1 MTKLLRSSKCSWL
14 CSPVVL
20 VLALVGVGLLVW
32 TVLAQVPQ
40 GPNYAGTATSTE
52 WNDGGTSASN
62 ATGAEDN
69 TCAQEGKNNKTIDLT
84 NFGFSIP
91 AGATIVGIKV
101 EPKAGSDKAAAADR
115 VLTAQLLKGGSPV
128 GSVKSFTVTQT
139 NACNGTAFT
148 TVGGDSDLWGT
159 SWTAADINATGFGVR
174 INSGGG
180 GGQRRLDA
188 VKITVYLL
196 DTDNDGVP
204 NGVDNCP
211 TIANPGQEDGD
222 GDGVGDACDNCRTT
236 ANPGQEDGD
245 GDGVGDACDNCRTT
259 ANPGQEDGDGDG
271 VGDACDNCRTT
282 ANPGQEDGDG
292 DGVGDACDNCRTT
305 ANPGQEDGDG
315 DGVGDACDN
324 CRTTANPG
332 QEDGDGDGVGDAC
345 DNCRTTANPGQED
358 GDGDGV
364 GDACDNCRTT
374 ANPGQED
381 GDGDGV
387 GDACDNCRTTANPGQ
402 EDGDGDGVGD
412 ACDNCRTTA
421 NPGQEDGDGD
431 GVGDACDNCR
441 TTANP
446 GQEDGDGD
454 GVGDA
459 CDNCPTIAN
468 PDQTDEDNDGIGDVC
483 ENACPTIVT
492 ALPVR
497 AGQIGVITNPKQ
509 LRFNRPTD
517 RRNITLTVINRSANP
532 ITVQNIQALAA
543 LNIVRITPAT
553 SVVGPNRTKTWTV
566 QVSGQGPFP
575 QTVNKPYLNV
585 TILCPPG
592 QALVPTSQQPLELES
607 MGAVQDENMLMLW
620 ANGEGI
626 ASVQLQLYSL
636 TGRLLVDR
644 TSEGSVLTMPLTT
657 DNGRRLAN
665 GVYLYVVTVRG
676 YDGQIVRSEIRKLV
690 ILR

>member
-52 WNDGGTSASN
+52 WKDGGTSASN

-128 GSVKSFTVTQT
+128 GSVKSFTVTHT

-174 INSGGG
+174 INSGYG

-204 NGVDNCP
+204 
-211 TIANPGQEDGD
+211 
-222 GDGVGDACDNCRTT
+222 DGVDNCRTT
-236 ANPGQEDGD
+236 AN
-245 GDGVGDACDNCRTT
+245 A
-259 ANPGQEDGDGDG
+259 
-271 VGDACDNCRTT
+271 
-282 ANPGQEDGDG
+282 
-292 DGVGDACDNCRTT
+292 
-305 ANPGQEDGDG
+305 
-315 DGVGDACDN
+315 
-324 CRTTANPG
+324 
-332 QEDGDGDGVGDAC
+332 
-345 DNCRTTANPGQED
+345 
-358 GDGDGV
+358 
-364 GDACDNCRTT
+364 
-374 ANPGQED
+374 
-381 GDGDGV
+381 
-387 GDACDNCRTTANPGQ
+387 
-402 EDGDGDGVGD
+402 
-412 ACDNCRTTA
+412 
-421 NPGQEDGDGD
+421 
-431 GVGDACDNCR
+431 
-441 TTANP
+441 

-468 PDQTDEDNDGIGDVC
+468 AGQEDEDNDGIGDVC

-553 SVVGPNRTKTWTV
+553 RVVGPNRTKTWTV

>member
-69 TCAQEGKNNKTIDLT
+69 TCAKEGKNNKTIDLT

-101 EPKAGSDKAAAADR
+101 EPKAGSDKAAATDR

-128 GSVKSFTVTQT
+128 GSVKSFTVTHT

-211 TIANPGQEDGD
+211 T
-222 GDGVGDACDNCRTT
+222 T

-245 GDGVGDACDNCRTT
+245 GDGVGDACDNCPTI
-259 ANPGQEDGDGDG
+259 ANAGQEDGDGDG
-271 VGDACDNCRTT
+271 VGDACDNCPTT
-282 ANPGQEDGDG
+282 ANAGQEDGDG
-292 DGVGDACDNCRTT
+292 DGVGDACDNCPTI
-305 ANPGQEDGDG
+305 ANAGQEDGDG

-324 CRTTANPG
+324 CPTIANAG

-345 DNCRTTANPGQED
+345 DNCPTTANAGQED

-364 GDACDNCRTT
+364 GDACDNCPTI
-374 ANPGQED
+374 AN
-381 GDGDGV
+381 
-387 GDACDNCRTTANPGQ
+387 A
-402 EDGDGDGVGD
+402 
-412 ACDNCRTTA
+412 
-421 NPGQEDGDGD
+421 
-431 GVGDACDNCR
+431 
-441 TTANP
+441 

-553 SVVGPNRTKTWTV
+553 RVVGPNRTKTWTV
-566 QVSGQGPFP
+566 QVSGQGLFP

>member
-52 WNDGGTSASN
+52 WKDGGTSASN

-101 EPKAGSDKAAAADR
+101 EPKAGSDRAAAADR

-174 INSGGG
+174 INSGDG

-211 TIANPGQEDGD
+211 TTANPGQEDGD
-222 GDGVGDACDNCRTT
+222 GDGVGDACDNCDEDQDGVGDACDNCRTT

-245 GDGVGDACDNCRTT
+245 GDGVGDACDNC
-259 ANPGQEDGDGDG
+259 P
-271 VGDACDNCRTT
+271 
-282 ANPGQEDGDG
+282 
-292 DGVGDACDNCRTT
+292 
-305 ANPGQEDGDG
+305 
-315 DGVGDACDN
+315 
-324 CRTTANPG
+324 
-332 QEDGDGDGVGDAC
+332 
-345 DNCRTTANPGQED
+345 TTANPGQED

-543 LNIVRITPAT
+543 LNIVRIMPAT
-553 SVVGPNRTKTWTV
+553 RVVGPNRTKTWTV
-566 QVSGQGPFP
+566 QVSGQGLLPADGEQAIP
-575 QTVNKPYLNV
+575 ECHDPVPAR
-585 TILCPPG
+585 PG
-592 QALVPTSQQPLELES
+592 IGADEPTAAGAGEHGCRAGREHAHAVGQRRRDRLGAAAALQS
-607 MGAVQDENMLMLW
+607 D
-620 ANGEGI
+620 
-626 ASVQLQLYSL
+626 
-636 TGRLLVDR
+636 
-644 TSEGSVLTMPLTT
+644 GSAA
-657 DNGRRLAN
+657 G
-665 GVYLYVVTVRG
+665 
-676 YDGQIVRSEIRKLV
+676 
-690 ILR
+690 